1 MIIASGLLIGLCFF
15 PTWLGSILGS
25 FTGDPSFPCLV
36 AIAAYLG
43 LSKLWKQRQALAQLK
58 PKTAVR
64 VLGYGLIGIGI
75 VLFPVCSYSFSLQA
89 SLWLLTLIGIALSSW
104 GIEFFKQYPSIA
116 FLMTLSVHSGSNVL
130 LGSLWRFIN
139 QELTENLTAWGTGLV
154 LRVLGYQAT
163 VRGNYIDVHSTNS
176 INQVGTDI
184 LVGFPC
190 SGFDAALTLAVA
202 GLLLGICWQEKWT
215 KTSMLML
222 LGVVL
227 AFVFN
232 GVRVTVLAI
241 AANQAGDAAFDFWHG
256 GQGSQLFSVAM
267 FACYYLLILKL
278 FPQRNQT
285 LVKSN
290 PVNS

>member
-1 MIIASGLLIGLCFF
+1 MIIVGGLLMGLWFF
-15 PTWLGSILGS
+15 PTWLGSILSS
-25 FTGDPSFPCLV
+25 FTGDPSFPCLI
-36 AIAAYLG
+36 AIAACLG

-58 PKTAVR
+58 PKTTVK
-64 VLGYGLIGIGI
+64 VLGYSLIGVGI

-89 SLWLLTLIGIALSSW
+89 ALWLLILIGIALSSW
-104 GIEFFKQYPSIA
+104 GIEFFKQYLSIA
-116 FLMTLSVHSGSNVL
+116 FLMALSVHSGSNVL

-154 LRVLGYQAT
+154 LKVLGYQVT
-163 VRGNYIDVHSTNS
+163 VSGNFIDVHSTNR

-215 KTSMLML
+215 KTIRLIF

-241 AANQAGDAAFDFWHG
+241 AANQGGNATFDFWHG
-256 GQGSQLFSVAM
+256 GHGSQLFSVVM

-278 FPQRNQT
+278 FPQRNQIS
-285 LVKSN
+285 VKSN
-290 PVNS
+290 PVSS